1 MTLLLCVVVFLSGAA
16 ALLFE
21 TLWFH
26 QASLAFGSSVWASSL
41 VLAGFMGGLAVG
53 NGAIGRLGHR
63 IARPVALYAA
73 LEGVIAV
80 AGVALVHGLPA
91 LGPLFAPLVRALADA
106 PWALQP
112 LRLAVAFALLLV
124 PSTAM
129 GATLP
134 LLVSA
139 LYRRAP
145 HFGRVLGRLY
155 GWNTAGAVAGAL
167 AGEAFL
173 VAWLG
178 IRGAALVAAL
188 ANATA
193 LVLALGLA
201 RSLDAATAGAPPP
214 PPAPLPPR
222 TGAVLAAAFAF
233 GAILLALEVIWFR
246 LLLLKILGSS
256 LAFAVMLAVVLA
268 GIALG
273 GLAGAAWLSRAA
285 GAARAL
291 PAVALA
297 SGALCAGTFAL
308 HGRMLA
314 ASQPGSIHAL
324 GGVLLLSLP
333 LMLPVCLLSGV
344 LFTLCGDAL
353 HRAGAGEARAAGLLA
368 LSNTTGAMLG
378 SLAGGFVLLPEFGVA
393 GSLRALAA
401 AYAVTALGLALAGVG
416 PRGAR
421 ARAMLAGAGALA
433 VAALALFPTG
443 RLHERYLAHALAR
456 WVQLESARP
465 VAVREGTSETA
476 VYLES
481 QLFGEPLYH
490 RLVTNGYSMSGTSLP
505 SLRYMKLF
513 VWLPVAVHP
522 EPKAALL
529 ISFGVGVTAKALV
542 ATRSLER
549 IDVVDISRDILE
561 LASVPYP
568 DPAENPL
575 RDPRVHVHVEDG
587 RHFLQTTD
595 RRFDLITAE
604 PPPPKAAGVVN
615 LYTREYFAL
624 LRDRLA
630 EGGIASYWL
639 PVHGLLESDAAA
651 IARAFCDVFADC
663 ALFAGAGLDWILLG
677 TRDARGPVSEARFR
691 AQWEDPEVAP
701 ELRAAGIE
709 RPEQLGALFLL
720 GAEDLA
726 ARLRGVAPL
735 EDDHPRRLSHR
746 VLGARRLAPTWL
758 PWLEPAPA
766 RERFA
771 KSELAARLWPPAL
784 REASLAWFDARAQA
798 ERHLLGA
805 PRGTIDVAAA
815 HAQLSVGPLREL
827 ALWELGS
834 DALRQRAARAAAARG
849 RAAPEVERELAL
861 GRLAEGDFAAAAAGL
876 ARARRGGPSDP
887 PDARLEVYAL
897 CRAGAP
903 DAARARASELG
914 LGASAEDRALADLLR
929 RAVDPRCAS
938 ERRP

>member
-1 MTLLLCVVVFLSGAA
+1 MTLLLCVVFFLSGAA

-63 IARPVALYAA
+63 IARPVAVYAA

-91 LGPLFAPLVRALADA
+91 LGPLFAPLVRAFEEQ

-112 LRLAVAFALLLV
+112 LRLGLAFALLLV

-134 LLVSA
+134 LLVTA
-139 LYRRAP
+139 LYRRDP

-178 IRGAALVAAL
+178 IRGAALAAAL

-201 RSLDAATAGAPPP
+201 RSLDAAGAAARPP
-214 PPAPLPPR
+214 PPAPLPR
-222 TGAVLAAAFAF
+222 RSRAVLAAAFAF
-233 GAILLALEVIWFR
+233 GGILLALEVVWFR

-256 LAFAVMLAVVLA
+256 LAFAALLSVVLA

-291 PAVALA
+291 PAVALV
-297 SGALCAGTFAL
+297 SGALCVLTFAQ
-308 HGRMLA
+308 HGRVLA
-314 ASQPGSIHAL
+314 ASEPGSIHSL
-324 GGVLLLSLP
+324 GGVLTLALP
-333 LMLPVCLLSGV
+333 LMFPVCLLSGA

-353 HRAGAGEARAAGLLA
+353 HREGAGETRAAGLLA
-368 LSNTTGAMLG
+368 LANTTGAMLG
-378 SLAGGFVLLPEFGVA
+378 SLAGGFVLLPGLGVE
-393 GSLRALAA
+393 GSIRALAGVYVA
-401 AYAVTALGLALAGVG
+401 TGLALA
-416 PRGAR
+416 
-421 ARAMLAGAGALA
+421 LAGAGPRRAPGRAVLAAAAVLA

-443 RLHERYLAHALAR
+443 RMHERYLAHAIQR
-456 WVQLESARP
+456 WVRLEGARP

-481 QLFGEPLYH
+481 QLFGQPLYH

-522 EPKAALL
+522 DPRSALL
-529 ISFGVGVTAKALV
+529 ISYGVGSTAKALTD
-542 ATRSLER
+542 TRSLER

-561 LASVPYP
+561 LASIVYP
-568 DPAENPL
+568 DPAEHPL
-575 RDPRVHVHVEDG
+575 RDPRVRVHVEDG

-624 LRDRLA
+624 LRARLA

-639 PVHGLLESDAAA
+639 PVHGLLESDAKA
-651 IARAFCDVFADC
+651 IVRGFCDAFPDC
-663 ALFAGAGLDWILLG
+663 SLWAGAGLDWILLG
-677 TRDARGPVSEARFR
+677 TRGARGPVSEERFR
-691 AQWEDPEVAP
+691 AQWRDPVVGPA
-701 ELRAAGIE
+701 LQAVGIE
-709 RPEQLGALFLL
+709 RPEQLGALFLF
-720 GAEDLA
+720 GADDLA
-726 ARLRGVAPL
+726 ERLAGVAPL
-735 EDDHPRRLSHR
+735 ADDHPKRLSHR
-746 VLGARRLAPTWL
+746 VLGSRLLAPTWL
-758 PWLEPAPA
+758 PWLEPTAA
-766 RERFA
+766 RQRFA
-771 KSELAARLWPPAL
+771 KSELAARLWPLAL
-784 REASLAWFDARAQA
+784 RESSLAWFDARAAA

-805 PRGTIDVAAA
+805 PRGALDLSAL
-815 HAQLSVGPLREL
+815 HARLEDDPLRAL
-827 ALWELGS
+827 PLWELGS
-834 DALRQRAARAAAARG
+834 DALRQRAARAAAAQG
-849 RAAPEVERELAL
+849 RATPEVERELAL
-861 GRLAEGDFAAAAAGL
+861 GALAERDFAAAATGL
-876 ARARRGGPSDP
+876 ARAGRNGDSDP
-887 PDARLEVYAL
+887 QDARLEVYAL

-903 DAARARASELG
+903 DAARARARELG
-914 LGASAEDRALADLLR
+914 LGASAEDRALSDLLR
-929 RAVDPRCAS
+929 RAIDPRCA
-938 ERRP
+938 P